1 MNWAN
6 PSFNQ
11 RYVHHSYGFH
21 SNIQTNVHREGYK
34 NNVKALLFFR
44 VFAEN
49 KMMSV
54 PTLAGLPVDE
64 QGNFYHCN
72 QVPDPLVRHLVR
84 DY

>member
-1 MNWAN
+1 
-6 PSFNQ
+6 
-11 RYVHHSYGFH
+11 
-21 SNIQTNVHREGYK
+21 
-34 NNVKALLFFR
+34 
-44 VFAEN
+44 
-49 KMMSV
+49 MMSV